1 MCLYLALYPDLS
13 SFYLLYFYLQISR
26 TLSRSLFFLS
36 LSLSSSYISTFIS
49 ISPRLSRVK
58 VPHASN
64 ADAVSRLTWICKA
77 DHWHHDQYDKDHEED
92 DYDDGGPDEDF
103 DDDYDDGGERGGKST
118 RRKITIISPKAIQW
132 PFLTT
137 FNAHEFEIDFLV
149 LRRIS
154 MILSFHFLA
163 APVSPSHILDSSPY

>member
-1 MCLYLALYPDLS
+1 M
-13 SFYLLYFYLQISR
+13 
-26 TLSRSLFFLS
+26 
-36 LSLSSSYISTFIS
+36 
-49 ISPRLSRVK
+49 
-58 VPHASN
+58 PHASN

-132 PFLTT
+132 PFLKT
-137 FNAHEFEIDFLV
+137 FNAHEF
-149 LRRIS
+149 
-154 MILSFHFLA
+154 
-163 APVSPSHILDSSPY
+163 